1 MCKKVGDKKYS
12 VINTTIV
19 CYDDMYMNVVL
30 PIYDSILILLLIII
44 PLILFLHLRKN
55 KAILNRIII

>member
-1 MCKKVGDKKYS
+1 MCKSVGDKKYS
-12 VINTTIV
+12 VINTSIV
-19 CYDDMYMNVVL
+19 CYDEIYLNLVL
-30 PIYDSILILLLIII
+30 PVYSVILLLLLVII